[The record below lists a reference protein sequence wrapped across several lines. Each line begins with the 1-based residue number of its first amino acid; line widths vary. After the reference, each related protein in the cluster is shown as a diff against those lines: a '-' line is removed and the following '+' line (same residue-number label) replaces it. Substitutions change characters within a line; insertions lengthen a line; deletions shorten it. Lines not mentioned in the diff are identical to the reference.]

1 MTPTDGE
8 RAPPETVHSACANLW
23 SRCSTVLTSGLH
35 ANSTDPTECEDVGE
49 TTGSDELGTTESDSV
64 RVCLCCPCNG
74 LRVPKLVFVHRVHTK
89 ERGTKRVRTDTIA
102 SRCERQ
108 RACACRVVDA
118 MAEVIRASSADGG
131 SSIIGSSSDS
141 PGITHLLDRHDLRC
155 FLYLLL
161 IGPVGNRREPG

>member
-1 MTPTDGE
+1 M
-8 RAPPETVHSACANLW
+8 L
-23 SRCSTVLTSGLH
+23 GLH
-35 ANSTDPTECEDVGE
+35 ANSIDPTGCEDVGE
-49 TTGSDELGTTESDSV
+49 ATCSDEIGTAESDSV
-64 RVCLCCPCNG
+64 RVCLSRPFNG
-74 LRVPKLVFVHRVHTK
+74 LRVLKLIFVHEAHTT

-131 SSIIGSSSDS
+131 SSTIGSSPDS
-141 PGITHLLDRHDLRC
+141 PGMTSLLDCHDLRC

-161 IGPVGNRREPG
+161 IGPVENRREPG